1 MPKASVAISYPIAG
15 IPIGENFVA
24 YGTIDLEKVAVQVSL
39 TPLNGGSAVYPV
51 TTFHR
56 KRALVRG
63 GTQATGTAT
72 VAGNQVTAATVTAA
86 GSGYVAVPR
95 VFVRGGGGR
104 GAKISAVLG
113 TPGTA
118 SAGTITA
125 FNVDKP
131 GSGYATAPTLVIEPP
146 KFGRWTAV
154 FRNVPLGNHVLAAR
168 PTDGGPLVPRP
179 IQVLAGITT
188 ATRVVSGPPR
198 GYSAFPDPNTDFVPS
213 NFYAYGL
220 LDLGD
225 NFIVSATMQ
234 QTDASGVPQ
243 DDVQPASFIFTDQD
257 SGFWVAE
264 FDVISDTAGTP
275 AANNSLFTFQ
285 AQGDQTAENN
295 ANYQI
300 TGLNAKN

>member
-1 MPKASVAISYPIAG
+1 MAKAKVAITYPAATTAM
-15 IPIGENFVA
+15 PTPLVGENFVV
-24 YGTIDLEKVAVQVSL
+24 YGTIDLDKVAVSVSL
-39 TPLNGGSAVYPV
+39 TPLNGGGAVYPA

-56 KRALVRG
+56 KRNLVKG

-72 VAGNQVTAATVTAA
+72 ITSNQVTAATVTAA
-86 GSGYVAVPR
+86 GTGYVAAPR

-113 TPGTA
+113 TT
-118 SAGTITA
+118 GTITA
-125 FNVDKP
+125 LNVDKP
-131 GSGYATAPTLVIEPP
+131 GSGYTSAPTLVIEPP
-146 KFGRWTAV
+146 KNGRWSAV
-154 FRNVPLGNHVLAAR
+154 FRNVPLGNHILVAR
-168 PTDGGPLVPRP
+168 PTDGGPLATLA

-188 ATRVVSGPPR
+188 PVRVISGPSR

-213 NFYAYGL
+213 NFYAYGF

-225 NFIVSATMQ
+225 NFIVAATMQ

-275 AANNSLFTFQ
+275 AGNNSLFTFQ

-300 TGLNAKN
+300 TGLKAPM